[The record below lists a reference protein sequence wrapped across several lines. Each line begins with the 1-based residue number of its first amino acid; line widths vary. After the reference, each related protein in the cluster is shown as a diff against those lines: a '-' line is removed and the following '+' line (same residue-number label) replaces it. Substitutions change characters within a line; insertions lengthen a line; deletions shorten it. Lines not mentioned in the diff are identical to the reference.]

1 MRVRTA
7 AEVPRGGA
15 LRRGEAACRG
25 SSSEDEE
32 SSEEL
37 GGRLDDVL
45 RRGDAACTGAF
56 FGAGALGAAL
66 PLGRPRG
73 RFTGTS

>member
-7 AEVPRGGA
+7 AEVPRG
-15 LRRGEAACRG
+15 RRG

-37 GGRLDDVL
+37 GGRLA
-45 RRGDAACTGAF
+45 RAGTF
-56 FGAGALGAAL
+56 FGAGALGAAF
-66 PLGRPRG
+66 PFGRPRG
-73 RFTGTS
+73 RFTGTFCCSGS

>member
-1 MRVRTA
+1 MVSISSSIRVRTA
-7 AEVPRGGA
+7 AEVPRG
-15 LRRGEAACRG
+15 RRG

-45 RRGDAACTGAF
+45 RRGDAARTGAF
-56 FGAGALGAAL
+56 FGAGALGAAF
-66 PLGRPRG
+66 PFGRPRG

>member
-1 MRVRTA
+1 M
-7 AEVPRGGA
+7 PRG
-15 LRRGEAACRG
+15 RRG

-37 GGRLDDVL
+37 GGRLEDVL
-45 RRGDAACTGAF
+45 RRGETTRTGAF
-56 FGAGALGAAL
+56 FGAGTLGAAL